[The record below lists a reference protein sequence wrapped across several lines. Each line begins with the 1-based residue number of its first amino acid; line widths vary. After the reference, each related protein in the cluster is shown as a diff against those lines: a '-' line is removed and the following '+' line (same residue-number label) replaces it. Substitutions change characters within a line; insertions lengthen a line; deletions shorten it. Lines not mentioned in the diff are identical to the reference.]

1 MYVEV
6 WLEERKLNSSVASLL
21 LMFRYVDTF
30 RYEIISFLR

>member
-6 WLEERKLNSSVASLL
+6 CLEERKLNSSVASLL

-30 RYEIISFLR
+30 RYEIICRS